1 MMKERT
7 ISQMRQGTWAQ
18 KLLAAQNEDG
28 GWGCFHT
35 LSAGAP
41 TTTEQA
47 LRRLEILG
55 FTEDDTCI
63 QKALAYMDAYLGTGT
78 FPNGNEKW
86 DGWSI
91 FCDRALAAW
100 ICRFTQKNERANAIA
115 DQWADVVTQAFS
127 GGVFDAN
134 AYAAAFKNAFDMK
147 PKHGFENI
155 SNFYPVSLLRGRL
168 DAKTDAAVL
177 DYLLNYPG
185 GIYYICEGALN
196 VPPKE
201 FQSRHA
207 NRYLSALEL
216 MSGYLSAPTKLR
228 FAARWL
234 EDQRSPDGTFD
245 LGPAARDMVNLP
257 LSDDRG
263 REGRITDCTYR
274 VERLLR
280 AISGS
285 ETHDLKNGS
294 ACSSPIS
301 MSGLPKRG

>member
-1 MMKERT
+1 MKELT
-7 ISQMRQGTWAQ
+7 ILQMRKSKWAQ

-55 FTEDDTCI
+55 FTEADPCI
-63 QKALAYMDAYLGTGT
+63 QKALEYMDRYLGTGT

-86 DGWSI
+86 SGWNI
-91 FCDRALAAW
+91 FCDRALAVW

-115 DQWADVVTQAFS
+115 EQWADVVTRAFRR
-127 GGVFDAN
+127 GDFDADT
-134 AYAAAFKNAFDMK
+134 YAVAFKDAFGMK

-177 DYLLNYPG
+177 DYLLNDSG
-185 GIYYICEGALN
+185 GIYYICEGPLIE
-196 VPPKE
+196 PPKE

-216 MSGYLSAPTKLR
+216 MSGYASAPTKLH
-228 FAARWL
+228 FAAQWL
-234 EDQRSPDGTFD
+234 EDQRAPDGTFD
-245 LGPAARDMVNLP
+245 LGTAARDMVNLP
-257 LSDDRG
+257 LSDNRG
-263 REGRITDCTYR
+263 REGRVADCTYR

-280 AISGS
+280 ALERI
-285 ETHDLKNGS
+285 
-294 ACSSPIS
+294 
-301 MSGLPKRG
+301 